1 MRILDRYIARHL
13 LNQFAI
19 VLGVLVSLFVFMTF
33 IDELGKIDNGGYGI
47 FQIVQYVILSIPKI
61 LYEIFPIAALI
72 GAILGLSTMAKDSE
86 LVVMRSVGVSIR
98 RIIFSTLKVGAIL
111 AAVAMVLGEIVAPI
125 TETKAIKI
133 RAESIQKNVKQK
145 SDFGLWMRDEK
156 SFVNI
161 GEVLPDLTLLNVKVF
176 EFDKENQLRHLSNAK
191 NGRYAE
197 GKWILENIERTVINP
212 EDAFS
217 DRLKAAYWETKVS
230 PAILKVFLIQPDQLS
245 IWQLVR
251 YIKHLNVNKQE
262 TKAYELSFWTK
273 IVTPISTLVMLILA
287 VPFVFRQ
294 VRSGALGR
302 GLFSGIMLGLGFFIL
317 NKAFNY
323 FVLLFNIPPFIGAII
338 PTLLIFV
345 VSMALVKRVT

>member
-1 MRILDRYIARHL
+1 MRLLDRYIASNVF
-13 LNQFAI
+13 NQFSI
-19 VLGVLVSLFVFMTF
+19 VLSVLVSLFVFMEF
-33 IDELGKIDNGGYGI
+33 INELSNINRGGYGI
-47 FQIVQYVILSIPKI
+47 IQIVQYVILSVPKI

-72 GAILGLSTMAKDSE
+72 GAILGLSVMARDSE

-98 RIIFSTLKVGAIL
+98 RIIVSTMKVGAIL
-111 AAVAMVLGEIVAPI
+111 GVIAMILGEVVAPI

-133 RAESIQKNVKQK
+133 RAEAIQNNVKQK
-145 SDFGLWMRDEK
+145 TDFGLWMRDEK

-176 EFDKENQLRHLSNAK
+176 EFDQDDKLRHLSAAR
-191 NGRYAE
+191 NGRFE
-197 GKWILENIERTVINP
+197 DGKWILENLERTVINP

-217 DRLKAAYWETKVS
+217 DKVKVAYWETRVS

-245 IWQLVR
+245 IWQLTR
-251 YIKHLNVNKQE
+251 YIEHLKENKQE

-294 VRSGALGR
+294 VRSGSLGR
-302 GLFSGIMLGLGFFIL
+302 SLFAGIMIGLGFFIL
-317 NKAFNY
+317 NKAFNF
-323 FVLLFNIPPFIGAII
+323 FVLLFNIPPLIGAIL
-338 PTLLIFV
+338 PTLALFIIGMLLIR
-345 VSMALVKRVT
+345 RVA